1 MDGQCASRAPTNPSY
16 KGMAVQLCCDDVVR
30 ENGNLEKAESM
41 RQECEENGYVA
52 VSMRDDWKTVYGDG
66 VTYVGTQEELAEAA

>member
-1 MDGQCASRAPTNPSY
+1 
-16 KGMAVQLCCDDVVR
+16 MAVQLCCDDVER
-30 ENGNLEKAESM
+30 ENGKPEKAEEM
-41 RQECEENGYVA
+41 RQQCEENGYVA